1 MAGFSEMMPLA
12 YPLSGAGDASGTGRS
27 HFVLIKPSTGSPM
40 PARIYLDELLCS
52 KMRQKV
58 MFNPRETAR
67 KLT

>member
-1 MAGFSEMMPLA
+1 MAGSSGVKPFA
-12 YPLSGAGDASGTGRS
+12 YPLSGAASASGMRRW
-27 HFVLIKPSTGSPM
+27 HLVLIKPSTGSPM
-40 PARIYLDELLCS
+40 PARIYLDELLCN